1 MYNRNYQFVKIILTA
16 VSIAFGSVFPLNA
29 ETFLG
34 GVWEGIYQPRL
45 PDREPVSSM
54 SSILSQ
60 EFRLQMSAYAA
71 DFTFFSDIAFNHT
84 VGNDHDPQ
92 NVQVSID
99 LLEAELYLTPTFI
112 VKAGK
117 FTSSL
122 GSAYLF
128 SPLQFMHAA
137 DMAAIFKGSAGQV
150 LAPDELLQL
159 SLLTGNI
166 ITRLTIDPFHTLPA
180 TVDPQSEWFPA
191 NQFPRVF
198 ETAGGSEKT
207 LGSISYE
214 SYDPPPQGFDD
225 FGLQLDISGTAG
237 LLDWGLVGYYGYDP
251 QTAYQVHV
259 DVQNSSDEF
268 TILLKPIPGKIAA
281 IGSSL
286 TAVWD
291 SLTIYGDLA
300 FTWGKIL
307 GTDWLKLAGS
317 LLVFEATQTMAE
329 APLFSYAAGAVLD
342 VPEISSLLI
351 LEVTDKVILADD
363 ASIQKP
369 LFSRLFSGILHTDLL
384 DYTASAQTI
393 LLLSLEDGSGVIYP
407 QFSWLPSAEF
417 SLSAAIPFFWGNYSD
432 EFGQYGRVFRAVI
445 SGTLRF

>member
-1 MYNRNYQFVKIILTA
+1 MHSRNHQLLKIILT
-16 VSIAFGSVFPLNA
+16 VFSIALGSVFSLNA

-34 GVWEGIYQPRL
+34 GVWEGVYQPRL
-45 PDREPVSSM
+45 PDEKPVSSM

-71 DFTFFSDIAFNHT
+71 DFTFFSDIAFKHT

-92 NVQVSID
+92 DVQVSID

-117 FTSSL
+117 FTTSL
-122 GSAYLF
+122 GSAYLL

-137 DMAAIFKGSAGQV
+137 DMAAIFNGSAGQV

-159 SLLTGNI
+159 SLLTGNTI
-166 ITRLTIDPFHTLPA
+166 MRLTIDPFYTPPA
-180 TVDPQSEWFPA
+180 TIDPQSEWFPA

-198 ETAGGSEKT
+198 ATAGGLEKT

-214 SYDPPPQGFDD
+214 SDDLPPQGFDD

-259 DVQNSSDEF
+259 DVQNNANEF
-268 TILLKPIPGKIAA
+268 SISLAPFPGKIAA
-281 IGSSL
+281 LGSSA

-291 SLTIYGDLA
+291 SLTLYCDLA

-307 GTDWLKLAGS
+307 GTDWITLAGS
-317 LLVFEATQTMAE
+317 LLVFEGVQTMAE
-329 APLFSYAAGAVLD
+329 VPLFSYAAGTVLD
-342 VPEISSLLI
+342 MQELSSLLI
-351 LEVTDKVILADD
+351 LEITDKVIFSDD
-363 ASIQKP
+363 ASIQMP
-369 LFSRLFSGILHTDLL
+369 LFSRLFSGILHTDLFG
-384 DYTASAQTI
+384 YTASAQTTLI
-393 LLLSLEDGSGVIYP
+393 FSLEDGSGVIYP

-417 SLSAAIPFFWGNYSD
+417 SLSVAIPFFWGNYSD
-432 EFGQYGRVFRAVI
+432 EFGQYGKVFRAVVT
-445 SGTLRF
+445 GTLRF